1 MTLGLAEHIHL
12 EEVPKVSG
20 AKPGPPTYRVAETEA
35 RIKELEDNTLFRLIS
50 TTVDNDNRLKD
61 FSCVK
66 IQHVKSGMY
75 LSRHPDG

>member
-12 EEVPKVSG
+12 EEVPKVPG
-20 AKPGPPTYRVAETEA
+20 AKPGPTYRVAETEA

-66 IQHVKSGMY
+66 I
-75 LSRHPDG
+75 